1 MNDSQYAGMLPK
13 NPLFREFV
21 TTFTD
26 FPDLATE
33 DEAAMFIRYVC
44 EIESRR
50 ELDTNKRAA
59 WRFHEILR
67 RTFIAWNKERHR
79 SR

>member
-1 MNDSQYAGMLPK
+1 MNTIQLAGTLPK
-13 NPLFREFV
+13 SLAFREFV

-50 ELDTNKRAA
+50 ELETNKRAEK
-59 WRFHEILR
+59 RFHEILR
-67 RTFIAWNKERHR
+67 RTFVAWNNERR
-79 SR
+79 AR